1 MATPAPIT
9 RRALLS
15 TAAVGACAICS
26 CTSNSPTTGS
36 AAKVSQP
43 VDIGP
48 LDRFTRDGIYDDWAD
63 SHGFFLVRH
72 ANQLYALSSICT
84 HRHYD
89 LETKG
94 TQIVCPK
101 HGSLFTP
108 TGRVIKGPATT
119 PLPRVAIHM
128 TPARSVVVDPSR
140 NDPAAFISLS

>member
-1 MATPAPIT
+1 MSTPAPIT

-15 TAAVGACAICS
+15 TAAVGACAMCS
-26 CTSNSPTTGS
+26 CTSSTP
-36 AAKVSQP
+36 APAPAKSTQP
-43 VDIGP
+43 IDIGP
-48 LDRFTRDGIYDDWAD
+48 PDRFARDGIYDDWAD
-63 SHGFFLVRH
+63 AHGFFIVRQ

-108 TGRVIKGPATT
+108 TGQVIKGPATT
-119 PLPRVAIHM
+119 PLPRLGIQV
-128 TPARSVVVDPSR
+128 TPAKTIVVDPST
-140 NDPAAFISLS
+140 NHPASVPLS